1 MLPVTGE
8 IRRGLLGCDQPL
20 GPGLQGDFRCRF
32 PGPYTR
38 PVPLCASAAG
48 VLLPV
53 TAVLLL
59 VQYTQSPAV
68 CQPGIGERDGIA
80 QLFHVSVLVTGE
92 GETDLPLR
100 SAGAGE
106 YRLAVGSV
114 PGGPLVV
121 GVNVPSSQRD
131 SDIIIT

>member
-1 MLPVTGE
+1 MLRANEYPRYHLNFPGNIPGHSLLPVTGE

-53 TAVLLL
+53 TAVFLL

-68 CQPGIGERDGIA
+68 CQPGIGERA
-80 QLFHVSVLVTGE
+80 AWHSHFTFPSLSQVRE
-92 GETDLPLR
+92 
-100 SAGAGE
+100 
-106 YRLAVGSV
+106 RLTSRSV
-114 PGGPLVV
+114 PPGP
-121 GVNVPSSQRD
+121 VNTASP
-131 SDIIIT
+131 

>member
-53 TAVLLL
+53 TAVFLLI
-59 VQYTQSPAV
+59 QYTQSPAV
-68 CQPGIGERDGIA
+68 CQPGIGERAELSDARGPCEPAQPDGG
-80 QLFHVSVLVTGE
+80 LGVS
-92 GETDLPLR
+92 PLQSPPIVR
-100 SAGAGE
+100 
-106 YRLAVGSV
+106 
-114 PGGPLVV
+114 
-121 GVNVPSSQRD
+121 
-131 SDIIIT
+131 